1 MWPINFAMYSVN
13 CTFHPI
19 WQQGA
24 TSNTEPKEKKK
35 KKKERNQTMRSVD
48 VGGKKKN
55 YTPGSGLQ
63 TAINITEA
71 HLISSRCQLF
81 IILN

>member
-1 MWPINFAMYSVN
+1 MYSVN

-48 VGGKKKN
+48 VGGKKKKTTLRVLD
-55 YTPGSGLQ
+55 YKQQL
-63 TAINITEA
+63 ILLK
-71 HLISSRCQLF
+71 LISSRCQLF

>member
-1 MWPINFAMYSVN
+1 MYSVN

-35 KKKERNQTMRSVD
+35 KKERNQTMRSVD
-48 VGGKKKN
+48 VGGKKN